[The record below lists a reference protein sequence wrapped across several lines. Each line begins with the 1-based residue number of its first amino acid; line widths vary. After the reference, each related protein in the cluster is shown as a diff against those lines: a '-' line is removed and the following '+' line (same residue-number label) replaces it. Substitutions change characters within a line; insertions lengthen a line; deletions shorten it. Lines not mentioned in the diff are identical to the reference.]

1 MTDSGS
7 GDRDDAGDD
16 EPSPPDREDRS
27 RVDDGPSDRPAADD
41 GRSPGD
47 GRRTT
52 EDDPA
57 PPRGEGDRRVEG
69 DRRAETDADDG
80 GDGAEEVG
88 YVEWLRTT
96 DEPSIVVLRD
106 VVSSVATVV
115 VVGLLLFAISGLWP
129 PLVAVE
135 SGSMEPHMHRGDLVF
150 VMEQNRLPPGQAV
163 DGTGVVTYQAARE
176 VDRENPDRGGYRSF
190 GDYGNVIV
198 YERNGRAGS
207 PVIHRAHL
215 YVEEGERWVE
225 RANPEYLEADSCEAV
240 AACPAPYDGFV
251 TKGDAN
257 SNYDQ
262 AGGTAP
268 RISGIVR
275 EEWVRGRAKARIP
288 LLGHVRLLFGTLGTG
303 TLPGGP
309 APAATAGAT
318 PGGAGV
324 SAGAGGGASA
334 GSASAVPAGAGGPA
348 GAAGASAGGLVP
360 PATRLLAVVGVAGA
374 VAVGTRR

>member
-1 MTDSGS
+1 MTDPGS

-16 EPSPPDREDRS
+16 EPSTPDREDRA
-27 RVDDGPSDRPAADD
+27 RVDDGQSDRSGTDKD
-41 GRSPGD
+41 RSPGD
-47 GRRTT
+47 ERPTTKNDRRTT
-52 EDDPA
+52 EDDRPSA
-57 PPRGEGDRRVEG
+57 GADDPTPPRGEGDRRTESAAG
-69 DRRAETDADDG
+69 DG
-80 GDGAEEVG
+80 GDEEVG

-150 VMEQNRLPPGQAV
+150 VMEQDRLPPGQAV
-163 DGTGVVTYQAARE
+163 GGTGVVTYQAARQ

-190 GDYGNVIV
+190 GNYGNVIV
-198 YERNGRAGS
+198 YERNGRASS

-215 YVEEGERWVE
+215 YVGEGERWVE

-257 SNYDQ
+257 ANYDQ

-268 RISGIVR
+268 RISGVVR

-309 APAATAGAT
+309 APGATA
-318 PGGAGV
+318 
-324 SAGAGGGASA
+324 SAA
-334 GSASAVPAGAGGPA
+334 PA
-348 GAAGASAGGLVP
+348 GAAGGASGASASANPAAASGPAGAGAGGLLP
-360 PATRLLAVVGVAGA
+360 PATRLLAVVGVVGA